1 MFRPARARQLKEF
14 MEYYG
19 IDYSGGGNWERG
31 RIDSSKIYSK
41 WVSLPQVEIYSKK

>member
-31 RIDSSKIYSK
+31 
-41 WVSLPQVEIYSKK
+41 VEQMLDVGF